1 MTVVK
6 VKNKCMYKIRVFLN
20 KIIRKMN
27 DIALYGISA
36 KTLFVQNAKV
46 RLQLVDIAT
55 DTGQLS
61 LG

>member
-1 MTVVK
+1 
-6 VKNKCMYKIRVFLN
+6 
-20 KIIRKMN
+20 MN